1 MKIPGIEP
9 LGTLKGYQPSWLSR
23 DLVAAI
29 ALISIAIPEQI
40 ATARLANMPA
50 LLGMYAFIAGSVA
63 ILIFGSTRQMSVGA
77 DSTIAPIFATSVA
90 LVATAGS
97 SNYQHLVTMIALL
110 AGGFVV
116 IAGLVKLGW
125 IADLMSTPVVDG
137 ILAGIALE
145 IILGQLPNALGIPKG
160 GATVLSKL
168 DHLIS
173 NLASVNFWSL
183 GIAISVIL
191 IVYLSEKID
200 RRIPGAFI
208 ALVATIACVPLFHL
222 QNHGVTILG
231 KVSGGL
237 PSIGLPSINFSNF
250 KMLLGTALTV
260 AYVTVVQTAATARL
274 VATET
279 GDSAN
284 IDADLVGVGAGSLI
298 AGLTGGFAVDSSPPR
313 TALVVKSGGK
323 SQLTSA
329 FAALVML
336 GIALL
341 ATPLIT
347 DLPNATL
354 AAILLVVA
362 TRLVRIKELK
372 AVINYN
378 KAEFALAAVAF
389 LAIAALGIEEG
400 VIVAILVSLAYR
412 IRLAARPRLR
422 VLERE
427 IGADHWVEPSDKPTE
442 RVDSLLVYLVEGPM
456 WFGNIQFIKR
466 HILGEINKTAPKCKA
481 LVLDAAGVEDID
493 YTAAEATSDMIKEL
507 GHRNIQVVWARMDS
521 ELEARLHERDLAAQ
535 FGEDRFLSSVE
546 SAVEKAISLT
556 SSSNKQTDNRPSGHT
571 DTKN

>member
-1 MKIPGIEP
+1 MNIPGIEP
-9 LGTLKGYQPSWLSR
+9 FGTLKGYGRSWMSR
-23 DLVAAI
+23 DLAAAI

-50 LLGMYAFIAGSVA
+50 LLGMYAFVAGSVA

-77 DSTIAPIFATSVA
+77 DSTIAPIFATAVVLLA
-90 LVATAGS
+90 PAGS
-97 SNYQHLVTMIALL
+97 HNYQHLVTMVALF

-116 IAGLVKLGW
+116 FAGLLKLGW

-145 IILGQLPNALGIPKG
+145 IVLGQLPNALGLPKG
-160 GATVLSKL
+160 GTTVLSKL
-168 DHLIS
+168 SHLIKNVGS
-173 NLASVNFWSL
+173 INFWSL
-183 GIAISVIL
+183 TIAVSVIL

-200 RRIPGAFI
+200 RRIPGAFV
-208 ALVATIACVPLFHL
+208 ALVATIVCVPLFHL
-222 QNHGVTILG
+222 QTHGVTILG

-237 PSIGLPSINFSNF
+237 PSFGLPSFDFTNF
-250 KMLLGTALTV
+250 KMVLGTALTV
-260 AYVTVVQTAATARL
+260 AYVSVVQTAATARL

-279 GDSAN
+279 GETAN
-284 IDADLVGVGAGSLI
+284 IDADLVGVGAGSVI

-313 TALVVKSGGK
+313 TALVVKAGGK

-329 FAALVML
+329 FAALIML

-362 TRLVRIKELK
+362 TRLVRIKELRT
-372 AVINYN
+372 VISYN
-378 KAEFALAAVAF
+378 KAEFALAVVAF
-389 LAIAALGIEEG
+389 LAIAALGIEQG
-400 VIVAILVSLAYR
+400 VVVAILVSLAYR

-422 VLERE
+422 VLQRE
-427 IGADHWVEPSDKPTE
+427 TGTDHWVEPSDTPTDS
-442 RVDSLLVYLVEGPM
+442 VGSLLVYLVEGPM

-466 HILGEINKTAPKCKA
+466 HLLNEIDRATPKCKA

-507 GHRNIQVVWARMDS
+507 GHRKIQVVWARMDS
-521 ELEARLHERDLAAQ
+521 ALEARLHEKDLVAQ
-535 FGEDRFLSSVE
+535 FNKDNFLSSVE
-546 SAVEKAISLT
+546 SAIDRAIALMGDDGQMDGDGT
-556 SSSNKQTDNRPSGHT
+556 SNVKDSKT
-571 DTKN
+571 